1 MLSDKVTG
9 NKNLLLSKIGE
20 FPLILDGA
28 MGSQLQA
35 RGLKPGEI
43 PEDMNILHPEWI
55 VDIQREYL
63 AAGASAIL
71 TNTLGMNEGYT
82 ERSRFTIPDT
92 IAAAVHNGRQAIA
105 LEQERCAREGIAKDC
120 FLLYDIGP
128 LGRLLEPT
136 GTLSFED
143 AYTQFKVQVDLIK
156 DSVDGVIIETIAD
169 LYEMKAAVLAV
180 KENSD
185 LPIFATMTFTDKGTT
200 LMGASPETMV
210 TFLEGIGVDALGINC
225 SLGPKEMEPILRRIL
240 DISTK
245 PVIIEPNAGLPVY
258 TAGKTTYNV
267 TAEEF
272 GLYIRDFVRAGA
284 AIVGGCCGTTPE
296 YIRIAS
302 ELLAGEKVGLRNSR
316 RATRITS
323 GSLCVT
329 IGEKVT
335 VCGERLNPTGK
346 KKLKE
351 ALLHERYD
359 EVVMEA
365 ISQEQAG
372 ADVLDVNVGL
382 PGIDEAAVMVH
393 VVKKVQELVRLPL
406 QIDSSD
412 PTVLEKACRIYNGKP
427 LINSVN
433 GKKEVM
439 EAVFPIAKKYGGVV
453 LCLTIDEN
461 GIPLLAEE
469 RLLIAKRIVSV
480 AESYGIDRSDLI
492 VDCLVLT
499 ASAQQKEV
507 IETLKALTLVREELG
522 VHTVLGCSN
531 VSFGLPN
538 RPLIN
543 RTFLAMALYAGLDLP
558 IINPLDKE
566 LMSTVDAY
574 QVLSYKDPDSEKYI
588 AAHAGDQQTAAFPV
602 NTVHQESSLKP
613 AAEAMTLKDMVVAGR
628 KGAIAEETEKMLL
641 TTPALDII
649 NSYLIPG
656 LDEVGKK
663 YESGQL
669 FLPQLIQSAETT
681 KAAFAVLKESIAASG
696 EGGGKGPILLATVEG
711 DVHDIGK
718 NIVKVVM
725 ESYGYQV
732 IDLGKDVP
740 SERIVEAY
748 LRYRPKMIG
757 LSALMTTTVAC
768 MARTIERLKE
778 IEGMCPILVGGA
790 VLTNDAALEIH
801 ADYYA
806 GDALAAVETAQRLI
820 P

>member
-1 MLSDKVTG
+1 MG

-20 FPLILDGA
+20 VPLILDGA

-71 TNTLGMNEGYT
+71 TNTLGMNEGFS
-82 ERSRFTIPDT
+82 ERSRYSIQDT
-92 IAAAVHNGRQAIA
+92 IAAAIRNSRQAIA
-105 LEQERCAREGIAKDC
+105 LEQERCAREGIVKDC
-120 FLLYDIGP
+120 FLLYDMGP

-185 LPIFATMTFTDKGTT
+185 LPVFATMTFTGKGTT

-240 DISTK
+240 DISRK

-258 TAGKTTYNV
+258 AAGKTTYSV
-267 TAEEF
+267 TPEEF

-296 YIRIAS
+296 YIRKVS
-302 ELLAGEKVGLRNSR
+302 DTLAGEKAGLRKNR
-316 RATRITS
+316 PATRITS

-329 IGEKVT
+329 IGERVT

-359 EVVMEA
+359 EVVLEA

-372 ADVLDVNVGL
+372 ADVLDVNVGI
-382 PGIDEAAVMVH
+382 PGIDEASVMMQ
-393 VVKKVQELVRLPL
+393 VVRKVQELVHLPL

-412 PTVLEKACRIYNGKP
+412 PEVLEKACRIYNGKP

-433 GKKEVM
+433 GKREVM
-439 EAVFPIAKKYGGVV
+439 DAVFPIVKKYGGVV

-469 RLLIAKRIVSV
+469 RLAIAKRIVSV

-499 ASAQQKEV
+499 ASAQQREV
-507 IETLKALTLVREELG
+507 TETLKALTLVREELG

-558 IINPLDKE
+558 IINPLDRE
-566 LMSTVDAY
+566 LMATVDAY
-574 QVLSYKDPDSEKYI
+574 EVLSYKDPDSENYI
-588 AAHAGDQQTAAFPV
+588 AAHAGDQQTAA
-602 NTVHQESSLKP
+602 P
-613 AAEAMTLKDMVVAGR
+613 AANAVRSGTLQTQAGETTTIKDMVVAGM
-628 KGAIAEETEKMLL
+628 KSAIVRETETMLL
-641 TTPALDII
+641 SSTALDII
-649 NSYLIPG
+649 NRYLIPG

-663 YESGQL
+663 YESGRL
-669 FLPQLIQSAETT
+669 FLPQLIQSAETA

-725 ESYGYQV
+725 ESYGFQV
-732 IDLGKDVP
+732 IDLGKDVS
-740 SERIVEAY
+740 SEKIADAY
-748 LRYRPKMIG
+748 LRYHPKMIG
-757 LSALMTTTVAC
+757 LSALMTTTVAS
-768 MARTIERLKE
+768 MARTIGRLKG

-790 VLTNDAALEIH
+790 VLTADAALEIH

-806 GDALAAVETAQRLI
+806 ADALSAVETAQKVIL
-820 P
+820 